1 MTKFANHKNWLMYPL
16 YHSIAWVNK
25 DTLIKYNGR
34 EYILT
39 GLAQPIT
46 SIKKCILASN
56 EPNREIVPLDT
67 LVLYLDKEGYN
78 ICCFIN
84 YKDPNIVCMPLI
96 CQCAEDYDLYDKI
109 KSFLKKDP
117 NQNLTI
123 EDQNKVIGLAEK
135 SGLLLEFNQHQASIA
150 VPLFSKDI
158 DDNLIKEEVKKDV
171 YRLTSI
177 LGWYFGGYV
186 DIDQSKDFNQKSP
199 ISFIRHANVVKYSMT
214 NNPSSLN
221 DFDCT
226 SLPIINDEKDNL
238 ALAFWRE
245 GLKLK
250 DIHAGFA
257 FLSFYKA
264 IESQFTTKDNRETGK
279 GCKKWIID
287 NLGLIPDNTRAG
299 RRINALPSQKG
310 SFEEVR
316 DHLFLSVRCAIAHAS
331 CDQKIIN
338 PDIPSDRE
346 ELVLDLPIMEA
357 LAERYIR
364 VERNIKL
371 RYMQRCNQTV
381 Y

>member
-1 MTKFANHKNWLMYPL
+1 
-16 YHSIAWVNK
+16 
-25 DTLIKYNGR
+25 
-34 EYILT
+34 
-39 GLAQPIT
+39 
-46 SIKKCILASN
+46 
-56 EPNREIVPLDT
+56 
-67 LVLYLDKEGYN
+67 
-78 ICCFIN
+78 
-84 YKDPNIVCMPLI
+84 MPLI
-96 CQCAEDYDLYDKI
+96 CQCAEDYALYDKI

-123 EDQNKVIGLAEK
+123 EDQSKVIDLAEK
-135 SGLLLEFNQHQASIA
+135 SGLLLEFNQNQASIA

-158 DDNLIKEEVKKDV
+158 DDNVIKEEVKKDV

-214 NNPSSLN
+214 NSLN
-221 DFDCT
+221 DFNP
-226 SLPIINDEKDNL
+226 SLPIINDEKDKL

-264 IESQFTTKDNRETGK
+264 IESQFTAKDNRETGK

-287 NLGLIPDNTRAG
+287 NLELIPDNTRAG
-299 RRINALPSQKG
+299 RRINALLSQKG

-338 PDIPSDRE
+338 PDIPSNKE

-364 VERNIKL
+364 VEKNIGSL
-371 RYMQRCNQTV
+371 YMQRCNQTI